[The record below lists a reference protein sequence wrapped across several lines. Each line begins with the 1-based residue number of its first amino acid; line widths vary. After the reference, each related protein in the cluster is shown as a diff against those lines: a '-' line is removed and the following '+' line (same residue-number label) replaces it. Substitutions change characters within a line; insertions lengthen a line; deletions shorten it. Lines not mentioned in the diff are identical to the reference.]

1 MPKQV
6 QGGKTGSF
14 DPDVKVRHF
23 CSKSKLFFILS
34 AALILISIL
43 STFTGVDIALE
54 FKGGTIITYS
64 YVGDIDENT
73 VEQELSDL
81 VGTSVNAQVGDSLN
95 SDAKTLSLSFSSDE
109 GLTVERQTEVTDK
122 MQELYPDASIELL
135 DANDVD
141 ARSGSEF
148 FSKCIVAA
156 IFAALILIVYIALRF
171 KQISGW
177 TAGVCAIIGLLSTLI
192 VTYGSVVLCRFEID
206 SNFMAVILTLLGYAV
221 NDTIIIYDRIRENQ
235 TLAPGMPIED
245 LVDISSSQSLRRT
258 LRTSITTFCSMLVV
272 TIVALVMGLDSIL
285 SFSVPMMVGIV
296 VGTYN
301 SICFVPSL
309 WVWWQKKRGITALK
323 PLPKKAKV

>member
-81 VGTSVNAQVGDSLN
+81 VGASVNAQVGDSLN

-192 VTYGSVVLCRFEID
+192 VTYGSVVLCRFEELYETPEGKRCIRAFAD
-206 SNFMAVILTLLGYAV
+206 RLLSLKTLQRKEGPPLWDTLKLGRPVSGMGHGMAGIAAALSRAHGILGEEAY
-221 NDTIIIYDRIRENQ
+221 
-235 TLAPGMPIED
+235 LAAAQDGPD
-245 LVDISSSQSLRRT
+245 AR
-258 LRTSITTFCSMLVV
+258 
-272 TIVALVMGLDSIL
+272 A
-285 SFSVPMMVGIV
+285 
-296 VGTYN
+296 
-301 SICFVPSL
+301 
-309 WVWWQKKRGITALK
+309 TAEGGEG
-323 PLPKKAKV
+323 